1 MSDILCIYYSRTGHT
16 RRAMEEVADALGAEV
31 TAITDDRDRNGWR
44 GYIRCGMDAM
54 KTSTRPLLPFQTEK
68 PLNEYRLVIIGSP
81 VWAGRCASPVRA
93 LLKRRGLEMRNV
105 AYLVTRS
112 TSQRSEEVY
121 DQMDMYVKDA
131 HRMAVS
137 LRPGSEGYEFW
148 RNDFVQNVRRWMDEQ
163 LGRAMLEKLKAIEQR
178 LTEVEQQL
186 SDPAVYGDRERLT
199 ALSREQKELTPVV
212 ACYRAYLRAQDTA
225 REAEEMLSDPE
236 LRALAQEELAG
247 ARADMER
254 LQEELKRLLLPRD
267 PNDEKNVILE
277 IRAGIGGE
285 EGALFA
291 ADLLR
296 MYTMY
301 AERRGWTLS
310 IVNENMT
317 ELGGVKE
324 VSAEIEGAGAW
335 SRLKFE
341 AGTHRVQRVPET
353 ESSGRIQT
361 SAATVAVMPEAEEVE
376 FSIDPK
382 DLQIDTFRSSGAG
395 GQHVNKTESAI
406 RITHLPTGVVVECQ
420 DERSQYKNKDRAMKI
435 LRSKLYEAE
444 QEKQNAAIAATR
456 KSQVGTG
463 DRSGK
468 IRTYNFPQN
477 RVTDHRLTGDSKNFN
492 IAAIMNGDLDDLIDA
507 LTLNEQAQRLQEG
520 KE

>member
-1 MSDILCIYYSRTGHT
+1 
-16 RRAMEEVADALGAEV
+16 
-31 TAITDDRDRNGWR
+31 
-44 GYIRCGMDAM
+44 
-54 KTSTRPLLPFQTEK
+54 
-68 PLNEYRLVIIGSP
+68 
-81 VWAGRCASPVRA
+81 
-93 LLKRRGLEMRNV
+93 
-105 AYLVTRS
+105 
-112 TSQRSEEVY
+112 
-121 DQMDMYVKDA
+121 
-131 HRMAVS
+131 
-137 LRPGSEGYEFW
+137 
-148 RNDFVQNVRRWMDEQ
+148 
-163 LGRAMLEKLKAIEQR
+163 MLEKMKAIEAR
-178 LTEVEQQL
+178 LAEVERQL
-186 SDPAVYGDRERLT
+186 SDPTVYTDRERLT
-199 ALSREQKELTPVV
+199 ALSREQKELTPIA
-212 ACYRAYLRAQDTA
+212 ACARAYAQTA
-225 REAEEMLSDPE
+225 QTAEDACAMLSDPE
-236 LRALAQEELAG
+236 LRELAQEELSA
-247 ARADMER
+247 AKAELER
-254 LQEELKRLLLPRD
+254 LTEELKRLLLPKD
-267 PNDEKNVILE
+267 PNDDKNVILE

-301 AERRGWTLS
+301 AERKGWTLS
-310 IVNENMT
+310 IVNENDT

-324 VSAEIEGAGAW
+324 VSAEVEGAGAW

-376 FSIDPK
+376 FTIDPK

-406 RITHLPTGVVVECQ
+406 RITHLPTGTVVECQ

-444 QEKQNAAIAATR
+444 QARQNAEIAATR
-456 KSQVGTG
+456 RSQVGTG

-492 IAAIMNGDLDDLIDA
+492 LAAVINGDLDALIDA
-507 LTLNEQAQRLQEG
+507 LTLADQTRRLQEG
-520 KE
+520 YEKGE

>member
-1 MSDILCIYYSRTGHT
+1 M
-16 RRAMEEVADALGAEV
+16 
-31 TAITDDRDRNGWR
+31 
-44 GYIRCGMDAM
+44 
-54 KTSTRPLLPFQTEK
+54 Q
-68 PLNEYRLVIIGSP
+68 
-81 VWAGRCASPVRA
+81 
-93 LLKRRGLEMRNV
+93 
-105 AYLVTRS
+105 
-112 TSQRSEEVY
+112 
-121 DQMDMYVKDA
+121 
-131 HRMAVS
+131 
-137 LRPGSEGYEFW
+137 
-148 RNDFVQNVRRWMDEQ
+148 
-163 LGRAMLEKLKAIEQR
+163 EKLSALAAH

-186 SDPAVYGDRERLT
+186 ADPAVYTDREKLT
-199 ALSREQKELTPVV
+199 ALRREQKELAPVV
-212 ACYRAYLRAQDTA
+212 ECWQAYLRAQYTA

-247 ARADMER
+247 AKGDMER

-296 MYTMY
+296 RYTMY
-301 AERRGWTLS
+301 A
-310 IVNENMT
+310 IVSENRT

-420 DERSQYKNKDRAMKI
+420 DERSQDKNKDRAMKI

-477 RVTDHRLTGDSKNFN
+477 RVTDHRLTGDNKNFN
-492 IAAIMNGDLDDLIDA
+492 IAAIINGDLDDMIDA
-507 LTLNEQAQRLQEG
+507 LTLNDQAQRLQEG
-520 KE
+520 KES